1 MARPKLGLHDI
12 YNRGSAIG
20 RGLERPADLKQLY
33 HRVDKDSKNP
43 GRLFVYFRF

>member
-1 MARPKLGLHDI
+1 MARPKPDLHDI
-12 YNRGSAIG
+12 YNRGSAID
-20 RGLERPADLKQLY
+20 RELERPDLKQLY